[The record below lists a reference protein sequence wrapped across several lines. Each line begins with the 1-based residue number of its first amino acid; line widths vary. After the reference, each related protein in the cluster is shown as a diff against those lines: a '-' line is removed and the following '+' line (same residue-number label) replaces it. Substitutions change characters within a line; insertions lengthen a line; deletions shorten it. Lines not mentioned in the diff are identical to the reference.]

1 MNSEQALRT
10 SLVLFAV
17 SVVALVVTG
26 AFITR
31 LERVDN
37 WTAQNESAPGATGVA
52 KARSPLDGT
61 PGQPVDKRC

>member
-1 MNSEQALRT
+1 MSNEQAHRT
-10 SLVLFAV
+10 ALVLFAV
-17 SVVALVVTG
+17 SVTVAILL

-37 WTAQNESAPGATGVA
+37 WTAQNKSAPGATGLA
-52 KARSPLDGT
+52 KARPPLDRT